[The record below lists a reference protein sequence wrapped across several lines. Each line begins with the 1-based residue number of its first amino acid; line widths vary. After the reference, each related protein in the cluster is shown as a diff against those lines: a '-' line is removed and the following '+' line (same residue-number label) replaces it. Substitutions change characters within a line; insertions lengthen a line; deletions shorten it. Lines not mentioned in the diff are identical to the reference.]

1 MKSMRLLSDLFWV
14 GVLDPELRVFDI
26 VLKTAFGTTYN
37 AYLLK
42 GSEKTALFETVK
54 PKFMDEF
61 FRDLA
66 QTVDVSTI
74 DYLIVNHTEPDH
86 AGSIARLLELNP
98 AITIVGTAP
107 AITFLKFI
115 VHREFRSRIVKDNDT
130 LSLGDKTLRF
140 MPLPNLHWP
149 DTMFTYLEEERVLFT
164 CDVFGCHYSHS
175 GIVRS
180 TLTDEKGYQEA
191 LKYYFDM
198 IMGPFK
204 RPFVQNALKRIAGL
218 PVAMIA
224 TGHGPVLD
232 SRIDEVIGKYA
243 EWSGNSSP
251 FTKKTVIIPFVSAY
265 GYTKELAELIASGI
279 RESGDFDVRI
289 HDMVETPSASVLE
302 EIGWADGVLF
312 GTPTMVGEALKPLWD
327 LATSLYPPVHGKK
340 WAGAFGSYGWS
351 GEGVLHLTE
360 RLKQVNMKVVDGF
373 RVRFKPTEED
383 KKNAVVFGRDFGQR
397 ILSF

>member
-98 AITIVGTAP
+98 GITIVGTAP

-383 KKNAVVFGRDFGQR
+383 KKNAVVFGRD
-397 ILSF
+397 

>member
-1 MKSMRLLSDLFWV
+1 
-14 GVLDPELRVFDI
+14 
-26 VLKTAFGTTYN
+26 
-37 AYLLK
+37 
-42 GSEKTALFETVK
+42 
-54 PKFMDEF
+54 
-61 FRDLA
+61 
-66 QTVDVSTI
+66 
-74 DYLIVNHTEPDH
+74 
-86 AGSIARLLELNP
+86 
-98 AITIVGTAP
+98 
-107 AITFLKFI
+107 
-115 VHREFRSRIVKDNDT
+115 
-130 LSLGDKTLRF
+130 
-140 MPLPNLHWP
+140 
-149 DTMFTYLEEERVLFT
+149 MFTYAEEDQVLFT
-164 CDVFGCHYSHS
+164 CDAFGCHYSHP

-180 TLTDEKGYQEA
+180 TLTDESGYEEA

-204 RPFVQNALKRIAGL
+204 RPFVQNAVRRIAGL

-232 SRIDEVIGKYA
+232 SHIDEVIRHYS
-243 EWSGNSSP
+243 EWSGNPSP

-265 GYTKELAELIASGI
+265 GYTKELAGLIASGI
-279 RESGDFDVRI
+279 RESGDIEVRL
-289 HDMVETPSASVLE
+289 HDMVETPADQVLE

-351 GEGVLHLTE
+351 GEGVPHLTE

-383 KKNAVVFGRDFGQR
+383 QKAAIAYGRAFGQK
-397 ILSF
+397 ILEN

>member
-1 MKSMRLLSDLFWV
+1 MRLLSDLFWV